1 MAPPRT
7 LMEYIQLASGHL
19 KACGIPTHR
28 LDAEVLLAHI
38 LNLERIQLYIQH
50 DRPLT
55 TAEVDAYRRAVAAT
69 GPQGT
74 CRLHHGEAGIFLDR
88 ALGRPALP
96 HPPSGD

>member
-7 LMEYIQLASGHL
+7 LMEYVQLASGHL
-19 KACGIPTHR
+19 KACGIHTHR

-38 LNLERIQLYIQH
+38 LKLERIQLYIQH
-50 DRPLT
+50 DRPF
-55 TAEVDAYRRAVAAT
+55 DHRRGRRVPPCRRPT
-69 GPQGT
+69 GPQGA
-74 CRLHHGEAGIFLDR
+74 CRLHHGEAGVFLDR